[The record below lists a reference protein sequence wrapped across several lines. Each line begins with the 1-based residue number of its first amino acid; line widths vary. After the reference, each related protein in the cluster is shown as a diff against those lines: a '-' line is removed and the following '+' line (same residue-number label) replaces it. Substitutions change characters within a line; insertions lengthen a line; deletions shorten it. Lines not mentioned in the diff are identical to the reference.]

1 MKEATHLAMYM
12 SVYAAQLY
20 NIVEM
25 RMFGHDL
32 LDSLHVCIRF
42 AEHCMMLSVDMHY
55 RLHGVI
61 PFRGVCVCVYVYVSA
76 SVSVSVSVS
85 VCVCVSVSVSVSM
98 CMSVYVSMCMC
109 LCVCVVASAE
119 KC

>member
-76 SVSVSVSVS
+76 SVSVSVS
-85 VCVCVSVSVSVSM
+85 M